1 MNEQARKGRQ
11 IILVII
17 AGLLVPSVGLLLVPG
32 NSARTLAG
40 RIVISVVLS
49 FLLWRG
55 YSWARSYLAFSL
67 GLGALLTALLGL
79 LAALAVWWG
88 AVLLLLPPLYAWSAW
103 ALWSSPKVDA
113 YIEYREQQRNPDMSF
128 TMGA

>member
-1 MNEQARKGRQ
+1 MNEQARKGCQ

-32 NSARTLAG
+32 NSVRTLAG

-128 TMGA
+128 TTGA